1 MSNKIGDISKNAK
14 EILIDP
20 YKFANNISIDE
31 LVETLKQLSYYYY
44 QTDEPLIPDSTYDLL
59 RDVLEER
66 DPDNEY
72 LKAVGAP
79 IDKNKVEL
87 PYPMAS
93 LNKIKPTTD
102 ALTNWKM
109 NYKGPYVL
117 SDKLDGV
124 SGLLYKKDNKFKLYT
139 RGDAT
144 TGQDITHLIPYLL
157 KDKYKPGKIPNGTAI
172 RGEIV
177 MSKKNFDTIKD
188 KYKNARNTVAGLVNS
203 KNYSIDIAKLTDFV
217 AYAIIHPKL
226 KQEEQMQKL
235 TEWEFPIVEYKVLKD
250 ITNDIL
256 SKYLLERRTDSKYDV
271 DGIVVIDSS
280 TTYDVKDLNP
290 EYGFAF
296 KMVLTDQVAEA
307 TVLDIEWNI
316 TKLGFLKPVV
326 IIKPVNLTGVTIKNI
341 TAFNAKYVVNN
352 KLGSGSVI
360 KIVRSGDV
368 IPYILEVLKSSSSG
382 EPKMPTIAYKWNDSN
397 VDIIVKDVHGAAQDA
412 IIIKQITDF
421 FKVIGAKNISEGIVT
436 KLVQHGYKSI
446 QSILGANVD
455 DLKDIE
461 GLGEKSI
468 TKIFLNIVESMNEVD
483 LPTLMA
489 ASNTFGRLL
498 GVKKLSLITNAYPN
512 IINEK
517 WT

>member
-188 KYKNARNTVAGLVNS
+188 KYKNARNT
-203 KNYSIDIAKLTDFV
+203 
-217 AYAIIHPKL
+217 
-226 KQEEQMQKL
+226 
-235 TEWEFPIVEYKVLKD
+235 
-250 ITNDIL
+250 
-256 SKYLLERRTDSKYDV
+256 
-271 DGIVVIDSS
+271 
-280 TTYDVKDLNP
+280 
-290 EYGFAF
+290 
-296 KMVLTDQVAEA
+296 
-307 TVLDIEWNI
+307 
-316 TKLGFLKPVV
+316 
-326 IIKPVNLTGVTIKNI
+326 
-341 TAFNAKYVVNN
+341 
-352 KLGSGSVI
+352 
-360 KIVRSGDV
+360 
-368 IPYILEVLKSSSSG
+368 
-382 EPKMPTIAYKWNDSN
+382 
-397 VDIIVKDVHGAAQDA
+397 
-412 IIIKQITDF
+412 
-421 FKVIGAKNISEGIVT
+421 
-436 KLVQHGYKSI
+436 
-446 QSILGANVD
+446 
-455 DLKDIE
+455 
-461 GLGEKSI
+461 
-468 TKIFLNIVESMNEVD
+468 
-483 LPTLMA
+483 
-489 ASNTFGRLL
+489 
-498 GVKKLSLITNAYPN
+498 
-512 IINEK
+512 
-517 WT
+517 